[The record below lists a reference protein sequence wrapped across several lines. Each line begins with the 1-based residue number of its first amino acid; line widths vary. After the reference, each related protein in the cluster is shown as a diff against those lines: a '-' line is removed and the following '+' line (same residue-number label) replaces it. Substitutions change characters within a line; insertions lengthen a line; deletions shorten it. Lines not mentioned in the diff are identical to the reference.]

1 MYVDTLKQVIQQN
14 KWFYYPYLVLFIL
27 GVVVQFSFTQF
38 QISLFVNGFHHPVLD
53 VFYNYLTDFGD
64 GFFAIAVVIILFF
77 AKRKYV
83 IDSILCFTLPALL
96 TQALKRLVF
105 YDHFRPSIR
114 MKDVLELHYVPGVNM
129 HSMHSFPSGHTTS
142 AFAVF
147 LFLALITSNKKWG
160 ALYLLA
166 AIFIGISRIYLL
178 QHFYEDVLVGSFIG
192 TVGTTLIFTFIQHKR
207 ATTTP
212 Q

>member
-1 MYVDTLKQVIQQN
+1 MYWHTLKEVIQQN
-14 KWFYYPYLVLFIL
+14 KWFYYPYLVLFCVGI
-27 GVVVQFSFTQF
+27 VVQFSFTQF
-38 QISLFVNGFHHPVLD
+38 QLSLFVNGFNNPVLD

-64 GFFAIAVVIILFF
+64 GFFAAAIVVILFF

-83 IDSILCFTLPALL
+83 IDSILCFTLPALV
-96 TQALKRLVF
+96 TQVLKRLVF
-105 YDHFRPSIR
+105 SDHYRPSIR

-147 LFLALITSNKKWG
+147 LFLALITSNKKLG
-160 ALYLLA
+160 LLYLIIA
-166 AIFIGISRIYLL
+166 VFIGISRIYLL
-178 QHFYEDVLVGSFIG
+178 QHFYEDVLVGSLIG

-207 ATTTP
+207 ATTS